1 MPSKLPR
8 ALCPVCDRPITLTLV
23 GRLRQH
29 QWRSAPHYRTDGR
42 SDMCAGSG
50 RAPKT
55 NDDKEN

>member
-8 ALCPVCDRPITLTLV
+8 ALCPVCDRPITLTLA
-23 GRLRQH
+23 GRLRVHGSKQPGV
-29 QWRSAPHYRTDGR
+29 WPPEN
-42 SDMCAGSG
+42 CAGSG